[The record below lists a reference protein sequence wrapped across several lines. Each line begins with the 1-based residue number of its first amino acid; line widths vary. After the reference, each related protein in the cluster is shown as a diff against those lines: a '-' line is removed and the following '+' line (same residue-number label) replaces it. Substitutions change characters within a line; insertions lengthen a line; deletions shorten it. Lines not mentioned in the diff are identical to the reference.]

1 MGKKKL
7 KVVTTFSGIGM
18 QERGLENTNLFDLDV
33 LNTCET
39 DIYAIISYAAIHN
52 NLTPELIKEYD
63 YPSREEM
70 AKELS
75 EKHIGYDF
83 IKKKEYDWNKKV
95 KSKKDTLL
103 QTTWLACKLNKN
115 VGDIARV
122 KKFPYCDLFT
132 FSFPCFIAGTLV
144 LTKEGYKPI
153 EEIKVGEEVFTH
165 KRRWKRVTK
174 VYKNEVKDKL
184 IKITGKPCKSIKCT
198 KNHPFYIKR
207 DEEIQWIEAKD
218 LVLTDNLSTPLLP
231 LGLETTI
238 SENDLNG
245 KISNF
250 ISQSGKLTHTTL
262 KMFLD
267 GILDSRALY
276 NEAENFELDL
286 LDYSVMTKEEMLWS
300 SIDAIEEVSTEESYV
315 FNLEVEEDNSYI
327 VQNVAVHNCT
337 DLSTAGKQQGMI
349 KGKTRSGLVYEVIRI
364 LGNMK
369 ERPRFLLMENVSA
382 LINKKNISAYEDIN
396 KQFKQLGYD
405 VKYKVLYAS
414 EAGVAQHRDR
424 VFALYYRS
432 DIDMSQF
439 KFPLEFDCNLDLKDI
454 LHEEVDDKYYV
465 NRKGI
470 KELILDLLKKGKI
483 KEEDFE
489 VSNNPEDYE
498 MIRNIRCKKSGR

>member
-18 QERGLENTNLFDLDV
+18 QERGIENTNLFDLDV
-33 LNTCET
+33 VNTCET

-122 KKFPYCDLFT
+122 KEFPYCDLFT

-174 VYKNEVKDKL
+174 VYKNEVHDKL
-184 IKITGKPCKSIKCT
+184 IKITGKPCKSIICT

-218 LVLTDNLSTPLLP
+218 LVLTDNLSTPLLS

-245 KISNF
+245 KISDF

-286 LDYSVMTKEEMLWS
+286 LDYSVMTKEKMLWS

-337 DLSTAGKQQGMI
+337 DLSTAGKQKGMI

-369 ERPRFLLMENVSA
+369 EKPRFLLMENVSA
-382 LINKKNISAYEDIN
+382 LLNKKNISAYEDIN

-465 NRKGI
+465 NRIGI

>member
-18 QERGLENTNLFDLDV
+18 QERGLENTGLFDLDI

-52 NLTPELIKEYD
+52 NLTPEMVENYT

-83 IKKKEYDWNKKV
+83 TKKKEYDWNKKV

-122 KKFPYCDLFT
+122 KEFPYCDLFT

-144 LTKEGYKPI
+144 LTKDGYKPI
-153 EEIKVGEEVFTH
+153 EEIEVGEEVFTH
-165 KRRWKRVTK
+165 KNRWKQVTK
-174 VYKNEVKDKL
+174 VYKNPVKDSL
-184 IKITGKPCKSIKCT
+184 IQITGKPCKSIICT

-207 DEEIQWIEAKD
+207 DEEIKWVEAKD
-218 LVLTDNLSTPLLP
+218 LVLSDNLATPILP
-231 LGLETTI
+231 LGFKTTI
-238 SENDLNG
+238 SESDLNG
-245 KISNF
+245 KISDF
-250 ISQSGKLTHTTL
+250 ISQSGKLAPTTL

-267 GILDSRALY
+267 GILDSRELY

-286 LDYSVMTKEEMLWS
+286 LEYSVWTKEKMLWS
-300 SIDAIEEVSTEESYV
+300 SIDDIKEISKEESFVY
-315 FNLEVEEDNSYI
+315 NLEVEEDNSYV
-327 VQNVAVHNCT
+327 VQNVVVHNCT
-337 DLSTAGKQQGMI
+337 DLSTAGKQKGMV
-349 KGKTRSGLVYEVIRI
+349 KGETRSGLVYEVIRI

-369 ERPRFLLMENVSA
+369 ERPRFLLMENVAA
-382 LINKKNISAYEDIN
+382 LINKKNISAYEEIN
-396 KQFKQLGYD
+396 RQFKELGYD
-405 VKYKVLYAS
+405 VKYKVLDAS
-414 EAGVAQHRDR
+414 LAGVAQHRER
-424 VFALYYRS
+424 VFALYYSS

-439 KFPLEFDCNLDLKDI
+439 QFPLDFDCNLDLKDI
-454 LHEEVDDKYYV
+454 LHKEVDDKYYV
-465 NRKGI
+465 KRKGV

-498 MIRNIRCKKSGR
+498 MIRNIRCKKQEK